1 MHSKGKN
8 GKWYVKTAI
17 HSNKLLQDKNECLVC
32 TKGEQ
37 NKKYEQKTHCQTHE
51 PHGIEVCLYDKDQV
65 STKDPTLATERAS

>member
-37 NKKYEQKTHCQTHE
+37 NKKYEQKRTARHMSPME
-51 PHGIEVCLYDKDQV
+51 
-65 STKDPTLATERAS
+65 